1 MDKNLLTMLNDRQ
14 WLIEPNAYMKLKS
27 ELELAAAGV
36 LSAAVTTSHN
46 SYTVDGSTAIVH
58 VVGYLM
64 QSAPAWMRK
73 YGIQVTGYDSLM
85 AELTAIAND
94 PEVKDVEIDF
104 NTPGGE
110 VSGQSLVANAIA
122 ELNQVKPVKAV
133 ITGMCCS
140 AGYWLASQCGHISAD
155 ENATVGSIG
164 VYCVIPDYSK
174 MAESEGIKVNL
185 VSSGKYKGVGVAGVP
200 VTDEQLDD
208 LKRNID
214 TLADNFILAVS
225 RGRDRPKSE
234 IMNLADGRCWIGQEA
249 VSVGLVD
256 EIYKRKITKE
266 ITPFNGVTAMAEIQ
280 VDVQAIADKAKADE
294 RERLN
299 TLKAAFPN
307 DSDYAAKCFDDGLTV
322 EAAKA
327 AYCDILAGKVEALQK
342 ETDELKAKLAKADEL
357 PEPVAS
363 SADDKTGDDFM
374 TVAKALAKEKGITL
388 TDAMKRVA
396 KAEPELHA
404 AFLKTK

>member
-1 MDKNLLTMLNDRQ
+1 
-14 WLIEPNAYMKLKS
+14 
-27 ELELAAAGV
+27 
-36 LSAAVTTSHN
+36 
-46 SYTVDGSTAIVH
+46 
-58 VVGYLM
+58 
-64 QSAPAWMRK
+64 
-73 YGIQVTGYDSLM
+73 
-85 AELTAIAND
+85 
-94 PEVKDVEIDF
+94 
-104 NTPGGE
+104 
-110 VSGQSLVANAIA
+110 
-122 ELNQVKPVKAV
+122 
-133 ITGMCCS
+133 
-140 AGYWLASQCGHISAD
+140 
-155 ENATVGSIG
+155 
-164 VYCVIPDYSK
+164 
-174 MAESEGIKVNL
+174 
-185 VSSGKYKGVGVAGVP
+185 
-200 VTDEQLDD
+200 
-208 LKRNID
+208 
-214 TLADNFILAVS
+214 
-225 RGRDRPKSE
+225 
-234 IMNLADGRCWIGQEA
+234 
-249 VSVGLVD
+249 
-256 EIYKRKITKE
+256 
-266 ITPFNGVTAMAEIQ
+266 MAEIQ

>member
-1 MDKNLLTMLNDRQ
+1 
-14 WLIEPNAYMKLKS
+14 
-27 ELELAAAGV
+27 
-36 LSAAVTTSHN
+36 
-46 SYTVDGSTAIVH
+46 
-58 VVGYLM
+58 
-64 QSAPAWMRK
+64 
-73 YGIQVTGYDSLM
+73 
-85 AELTAIAND
+85 
-94 PEVKDVEIDF
+94 
-104 NTPGGE
+104 
-110 VSGQSLVANAIA
+110 
-122 ELNQVKPVKAV
+122 
-133 ITGMCCS
+133 
-140 AGYWLASQCGHISAD
+140 
-155 ENATVGSIG
+155 
-164 VYCVIPDYSK
+164 
-174 MAESEGIKVNL
+174 
-185 VSSGKYKGVGVAGVP
+185 
-200 VTDEQLDD
+200 
-208 LKRNID
+208 
-214 TLADNFILAVS
+214 
-225 RGRDRPKSE
+225 
-234 IMNLADGRCWIGQEA
+234 
-249 VSVGLVD
+249 
-256 EIYKRKITKE
+256 
-266 ITPFNGVTAMAEIQ
+266 MAEIQ

-307 DSDYAAKCFDDGLTV
+307 DSDYVAKCFDDGLTV